1 MYIINPL
8 ANGKTE
14 IQQDEF
20 DKYFP
25 HLKNGKTFYM
35 EKRDEDFYI
44 ETTLMGDEL
53 ISTVENAEATG
64 KYKIKRMPPK
74 ENKNKEILINE
85 LLQKGSGFT
94 HGKFRIYEYYTED
107 NKDFASFLKKEYGDG
122 GGTIDNGGISYNAK
136 GFRVKIER
144 AELPEDNFDL
154 TLGWANVANRI
165 GQIIDRGEY
174 FTEEEEEKY
183 AIWKREKEELEEMK
197 EIERWEREAKATAR
211 AQEQAKA
218 EYTPEYQA
226 YLKAQEKYPDAI
238 VLQRVGDFYEVLG
251 ENAKNLAEEMDLTLV
266 SREVSDKERQPMI
279 GFPWYVEAQYL
290 AKINENHTAVILD
303 GEEERYLP
311 KFDLDEEVE
320 KTLDET
326 SVEELEE
333 LLDIKEEETSRNVEK
348 ILDNSRQDET
358 LAEEKARVWKKIEE
372 KMAQEDKEIEEG
384 YVEDELESIREI
396 ERWERTA
403 KAVEREKL
411 RNNSPKTEEELIED
425 GHEYARARVLEYNRP
440 YVIITSSE
448 YLAFKWGDVMPFSMA
463 NREFLRINDLAKGG
477 DEGYTTTLDV
487 YFPDGNG
494 GVDEYNAVRYDIGKE
509 NGDLLAHINNV
520 FESNIIRNNGQE
532 DLFLQRAVALLEK
545 DVDEHSYPFLSDI
558 EEEKRTIEET
568 TDKEM
573 AILERE
579 QKNAQ
584 QEYPKDFENP
594 FTEALLDDMEDSK
607 KKWVK
612 IKVSHG
618 ALIKDMGKHL
628 FMKMP
633 SNSRYDGYTYNVF
646 KNRVQESRQLVDLES
661 DGRELCYEILFNKNE
676 TVVLRNRNGEVK
688 LSVEDF
694 KDIVDG
700 TADKDYLIKDTAKAQ
715 NKQVKTVTPTVEI
728 KNTKKGGQMDMNN
741 QVKLQG
747 RVKYNVELKKSS
759 GGKDYVNVPVEV
771 DRIQGDEL
779 KTDTFYISAFGQVA
793 EDFAKFKKGDVVKIG
808 GRLEQSTH
816 DGKAKLGIIATNVSK
831 AENDNA
837 SNIVTLSGFVN
848 NKSLEIKQ
856 AESGKEYATI
866 ALGVKNYAGEYETY
880 FVNAFGGTAKRAVA
894 YKHRDLVS
902 FEGFLQNTDGRLS
915 VTAQRSEVLRTF
927 DDKLK
932 AEKEKTQENLR
943 EENEEEK

>member
-64 KYKIKRMPPK
+64 KYTIKRMPPK

-372 KMAQEDKEIEEG
+372 KMAQEDKEIELLRKEKIDSWTESVRDERAEG
-384 YVEDELESIREI
+384 SEKLEEART
-396 ERWERTA
+396 TA
-403 KAVEREKL
+403 KYLVKKSARPHVVINWSESENFSTGAVYPFADVNNELDDENRRVATDEERMGGYYKTKLDIYFLGKDGNLKEYRGCRFDIGAEMDGGLLEYVKQVRAGINYEGNSQGLDEKTILDEAVE
-411 RNNSPKTEEELIED
+411 
-425 GHEYARARVLEYNRP
+425 V
-440 YVIITSSE
+440 
-448 YLAFKWGDVMPFSMA
+448 
-463 NREFLRINDLAKGG
+463 
-477 DEGYTTTLDV
+477 
-487 YFPDGNG
+487 
-494 GVDEYNAVRYDIGKE
+494 
-509 NGDLLAHINNV
+509 
-520 FESNIIRNNGQE
+520 
-532 DLFLQRAVALLEK
+532 LEK
-545 DVDEHSYPFLSDI
+545 DVKYQEEMDEYF
-558 EEEKRTIEET
+558 RNV
-568 TDKEM
+568 DKV
-573 AILERE
+573 
-579 QKNAQ
+579 QAQ